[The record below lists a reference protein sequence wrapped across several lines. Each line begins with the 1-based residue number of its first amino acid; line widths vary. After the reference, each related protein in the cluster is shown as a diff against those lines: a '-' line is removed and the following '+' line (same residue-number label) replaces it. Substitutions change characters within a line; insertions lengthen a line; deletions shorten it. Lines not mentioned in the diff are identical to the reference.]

1 VKLEERC
8 ETIERKRNEEQLRQD
23 RLDWAVE
30 GLQCRP

>member
-23 RLDWAVE
+23 RLD
-30 GLQCRP
+30 